1 MDNGLDI
8 LIADRGGKIG
18 KAVEECLRAHGLSV
32 EVLDESAV
40 VNDEPGY
47 IRLLRKKVEE
57 CRPRHFLFIGGAFH
71 S

>member
-1 MDNGLDI
+1 MDN
-8 LIADRGGKIG
+8 
-18 KAVEECLRAHGLSV
+18 GLSV

-47 IRLLRKKVEE
+47 IRLIGRKVEE
-57 CRPRHFLFIGGAFH
+57 CRPRHYLFIGGAFH